1 MTLVNYQ
8 SHVIVVI
15 LTNHVGHWYLMMIRE
30 IALFD
35 QNSATLLSI
44 LERSWIQRQRF
55 TEYQSPLA
63 LCSQRSL
70 GQSERWLPFPILP
83 SCKAILPKKDRRL
96 LHSRRFI
103 VELCFVNRG
112 SKHCTFIGC
121 KVDGIFYIV
130 CQKVFWCVLDD
141 LFFFLFDLLLCFFV
155 VISNLH

>member
-1 MTLVNYQ
+1 M
-8 SHVIVVI
+8 
-15 LTNHVGHWYLMMIRE
+15 
-30 IALFD
+30 
-35 QNSATLLSI
+35 
-44 LERSWIQRQRF
+44 
-55 TEYQSPLA
+55 
-63 LCSQRSL
+63 
-70 GQSERWLPFPILP
+70 
-83 SCKAILPKKDRRL
+83 LPKKDRRL

-141 LFFFLFDLLLCFFV
+141 LFFLFDLLLCFFV